1 MIKSKMEFKRGKA
14 PKEAMSIGRRE
25 YALQMVGLLAKRIKL
40 DLTSSSPYPNNPE
53 IIFYWSSSVNGS
65 YIKLIEMGQEY
76 SISYDLGMFNYGG
89 ASIPDV
95 VEMLKKD
102 GVL

>member
-1 MIKSKMEFKRGKA
+1 MIKSKMEFKRG
-14 PKEAMSIGRRE
+14 EAMSIGRKE
-25 YALQMVGLLAKRIKL
+25 YALQMAGLLAKRVKL
-40 DLTSSSPYPNNPE
+40 NLTNSNSYPNNPE
-53 IIFYWSSSVNGS
+53 IIFTWSNSVDGS
-65 YIKLIEMGQEY
+65 YINLIERGREY
-76 SISYDLGMFNYGG
+76 SISYDLGMFNFGN

>member
-1 MIKSKMEFKRGKA
+1 MEFKRGKD
-14 PKEAMSIGRRE
+14 PKEAMSIGRKE
-25 YALQMVGLLAKRIKL
+25 YALQMAGLLAKRVKL
-40 DLTSSSPYPNNPE
+40 NLTNSNSYPNNPE
-53 IIFYWSSSVNGS
+53 IIFTWSSSVDGS
-65 YIKLIEMGQEY
+65 YIKLIERGQEY

-102 GVL
+102 RVL

>member
-1 MIKSKMEFKRGKA
+1 MEFKRGKD
-14 PKEAMSIGRRE
+14 PKEAMSIGRKE
-25 YALQMVGLLAKRIKL
+25 YALQMAGLLAKRVKL
-40 DLTSSSPYPNNPE
+40 NLTNSNSYPNNPE
-53 IIFYWSSSVNGS
+53 IIFTWSSSVDGS
-65 YIKLIEMGQEY
+65 YIKLIERGQEY

-95 VEMLKKD
+95 EEMLKKD